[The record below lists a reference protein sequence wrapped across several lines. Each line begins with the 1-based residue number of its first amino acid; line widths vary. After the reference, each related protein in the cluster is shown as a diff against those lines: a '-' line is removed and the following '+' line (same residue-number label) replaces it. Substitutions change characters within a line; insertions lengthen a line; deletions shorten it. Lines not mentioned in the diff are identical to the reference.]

1 MNVQSP
7 LIQVAA
13 GGTCVDV
20 DFVARRQILEGNTT
34 FQHIGH
40 NGGNYSKAN
49 TAGRQRPTKS
59 AAPPPGGTGSFRHH
73 TAWSGIRRG
82 RIRRVTGKSLH
93 MTLYERGLHDPV
105 IWDPEGARW
114 PSKRALPSA
123 ERSRRCAIADAT
135 TDPARRSTGVM
146 CQRASV
152 SCWRG

>member
-59 AAPPPGGTGSFRHH
+59 AAPPPGG
-73 TAWSGIRRG
+73 
-82 RIRRVTGKSLH
+82 
-93 MTLYERGLHDPV
+93 PV
-105 IWDPEGARW
+105 ASAITPPGAEYDEVEYGV
-114 PSKRALPSA
+114 LPVKV
-123 ERSRRCAIADAT
+123 CI
-135 TDPARRSTGVM
+135 
-146 CQRASV
+146 
-152 SCWRG
+152 